1 MTDSAA
7 AVAPAVAPAAA
18 IDAAAA
24 AAELVAAINLPTR
37 GNADFVFMQ
46 IP

>member
-18 IDAAAA
+18 IDAAA